1 MNKVILLF
9 SGLPRCWNIYT
20 RKIYCKS
27 IWNSLSMYRCL
38 LKGLKDLFTI
48 SVGGRGY
55 WLAYCMASNNLQQDN
70 NIVTDYWNLF
80 TFPLFYWFFIFRHM

>member
-55 WLAYCMASNNLQQDN
+55 
-70 NIVTDYWNLF
+70 
-80 TFPLFYWFFIFRHM
+80 